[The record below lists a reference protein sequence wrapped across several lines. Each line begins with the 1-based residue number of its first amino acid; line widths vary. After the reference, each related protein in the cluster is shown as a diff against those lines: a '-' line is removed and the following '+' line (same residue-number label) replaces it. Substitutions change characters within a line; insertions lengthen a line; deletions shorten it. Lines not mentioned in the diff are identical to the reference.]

1 MYVHTTEKIFA
12 YKNSKLQTNIVKVDS
27 TSSLALI
34 WGGGGGLTA
43 RSFQKER
50 ANIFNPLGITIHNSA
65 FLQYLHDSPHSFR
78 PSENIMD
85 ILHIIM
91 KGNYMT
97 ALQKFYTYSDTKNN
111 NQ

>member
-1 MYVHTTEKIFA
+1 MYVRTTEKIFP

-27 TSSLALI
+27 SSSLALI
-34 WGGGGGLTA
+34 WGGGLTA

-50 ANIFNPLGITIHNSA
+50 ANIFSPLGITTHNSA
-65 FLQYLHDSPHSFR
+65 FPQYLHDSPHSFR
-78 PSENIMD
+78 PSKNIMD

-97 ALQKFYTYSDTKNN
+97 TLQKFYTYSDTKNN